1 MNFKTVLATVLGA
14 LMVPSVAFAVPF
26 KYDTKYE
33 VSGSFKWGVG
43 GLNLGNF
50 VIDDGSFLFY
60 DSAAQQL
67 TIEIDGHTT
76 ASWGG
81 ANTVNQELDFLLGSA
96 DPKGTSAVDGVV
108 DVQGQHK
115 KVVFNYDPNANTK
128 NGMKQIGVY
137 SVDEDVRIKTCKY
150 CFKTVEAGVDYM
162 VFAKNMNPFIFEN
175 GGDLY
180 FQAWTSLWGN
190 GWDIHADPRFK
201 LTEVPGTPPG
211 TEVPE
216 PFTMGLLAS
225 GLLGGAVV
233 RRKKEKA

>member
-1 MNFKTVLATVLGA
+1 MNFKTLFAAVLGA
-14 LMVPSVAFAVPF
+14 MMVPSVAFAVPF

-33 VSGSFKWGVG
+33 LSGSFSWGVS

-50 VIDDGSFLFY
+50 NIADGSFLFY
-60 DSAAQQL
+60 DSAAERL
-67 TIEIDGHTT
+67 TIEIDGQTT
-76 ASWGG
+76 GYPG
-81 ANTVNQELDFLLGSA
+81 TNQELDFLLGA
-96 DPKGTSAVDGVV
+96 ANPKGTTAVNGVV
-108 DVQGQHK
+108 DVVGQHK
-115 KVVFNYDPNANTK
+115 KVVFDYAPGSNTK
-128 NGMKQIGVY
+128 NGLTQIGVY
-137 SVDEDVRIKTCKY
+137 SVENDIRVKTCKY
-150 CFKTVEAGVDYM
+150 CFKTISAGVDYM
-162 VFAKNMNPFIFEN
+162 VLAKNMNPFIFEQ
-175 GGDLY
+175 GGMLF

-233 RRKKEKA
+233 RRRKDKA